1 MAFIEIIFPALNRRS
16 FINED
21 RSLVLSFELRQT
33 IVNDLLLGCLA
44 SSVDLLLTDERRVAV
59 EVGVCEPLR
68 RRTGVIDDVEPKL
81 AVVVAHPCSAPDDLF
96 KLRQRADDTGDHDVL
111 TSRGIDTGRK
121 QL

>member
-1 MAFIEIIFPALNRRS
+1 MAFIEIIFPSLNWRR
-16 FINED
+16 FFDDGLAFDDVDVRFPVIND
-21 RSLVLSFELRQT
+21 IYSC
-33 IVNDLLLGCLA
+33 CLTFF
-44 SSVDLLLTDERRVAV
+44 VDLFLSDERRIAI
-59 EVGVCEPLR
+59 EVRVCEPLR

-111 TSRGIDTGRK
+111 TSRGIDTRSQ